1 MTCSP
6 CTSLEKRKCL
16 GVLSASC
23 LGKAIDIQ
31 ALSLDLNPAI
41 CVVLRSEHP
50 GFKPGDHVHG
60 FLRKYS
66 AITTSW
72 YVTIWCILMRI
83 TAFEQYTV
91 VTNPALVGA
100 QVIEN
105 KEKLPWSVYVGVCGY
120 PGMFRG
126 AYLLS
131 DF

>member
-1 MTCSP
+1 M
-6 CTSLEKRKCL
+6 
-16 GVLSASC
+16 
-23 LGKAIDIQ
+23 
-31 ALSLDLNPAI
+31 DLNPAI

-60 FLRKYS
+60 FLRKHS

-91 VTNPALVGA
+91 ATDPALVGA

-105 KEKLPWSVYVGVCGY
+105 KEELPWSVYVGVCGY

-131 DF
+131 DDVTLMLD